1 MHLMH
6 LFLYAIIAY
15 AAFWVLWYAILIH
28 PTRRGEFVI
37 IPFMVLRHVVL
48 FIMGGVIVLLS
59 F

>member
-15 AAFWVLWYAILIH
+15 AAFWALWYAILIR
-28 PTRRGEFVI
+28 PARRGEFVI
-37 IPFMVLRHVVL
+37 ITFMVLRHVVL
-48 FIMGGVIVLLS
+48 FIMGGVIVLLL